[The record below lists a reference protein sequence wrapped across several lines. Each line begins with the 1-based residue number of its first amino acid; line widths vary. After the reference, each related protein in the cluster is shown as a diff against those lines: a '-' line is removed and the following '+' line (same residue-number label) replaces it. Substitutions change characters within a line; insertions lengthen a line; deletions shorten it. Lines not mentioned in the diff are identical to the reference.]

1 MANWNNRKSSDR
13 SCWSPKSNFRPSPNT
28 IRHAHA
34 SNPWIYFAPWLGI
47 ESSVP
52 VLFKIRR
59 SCSSC
64 TGGWSRRWPS
74 DNAPYFLVSPE
85 RTSFTHFA
93 RPESPSASWRLV
105 RAASRDAFEERENV
119 FLHCLS
125 PQVQNVC
132 QICIL
137 RWTTIWQCKVTSAM
151 HFIILYS
158 CICICMS
165 SVEVSLIHYEF
176 QEIPGI
182 PKGRTS
188 RLLYTFL
195 LNFVY

>member
-1 MANWNNRKSSDR
+1 MVNWNNRKSSDR
-13 SCWSPKSNFRPSPNT
+13 SCWSPKSYFRPSPNT

-34 SNPWIYFAPWLGI
+34 CNPWIYFAPRLGI

-64 TGGWSRRWPS
+64 TGGWSRRRPS
-74 DNAPYFLVSPE
+74 ETAPYFLVSPE

-119 FLHCLS
+119 FLHFLS

-132 QICIL
+132 QICIF
-137 RWTTIWQCKVTSAM
+137 RWRTIWQCKVTSAM

-158 CICICMS
+158 CICICTRD
-165 SVEVSLIHYEF
+165 I
-176 QEIPGI
+176 IA
-182 PKGRTS
+182 T
-188 RLLYTFL
+188 
-195 LNFVY
+195 